1 MGCWT
6 PVIRTSLEANE
17 KAALSAEL
25 ISIDGSHF
33 KVLENG
39 NIVGEVKWSMTGQH
53 SVANAL
59 ATIAAASMWAFRL
72 KRHVKLCLTLAV

>member
-1 MGCWT
+1 MKK
-6 PVIRTSLEANE
+6 L
-17 KAALSAEL
+17 LSAEL

-39 NIVGEVKWSMTGQH
+39 NVVGEVKWSMTGQH

-59 ATIAAASMWAFRL
+59 ATIAAAQ
-72 KRHVKLCLTLAV
+72 HVGVTLEQGL